1 MLAGPTLDGIRTTRV
16 FADGADLDSI
26 TELAAQAVVAG
37 FTTNPTLMRS
47 AGLRDYEGFAR
58 TVIDKV
64 AGRPVS
70 FEVCTDDPGEVVRQ
84 ARVISAWGE
93 NVFVKVPVTTTAGA
107 DLTAVARHLSRDG
120 IKVNVTA
127 VFTVD
132 QAGRA
137 LTALE
142 GGAAS
147 FVSVFAGRIADAGV
161 DPLPTVAEAVRRADG
176 MGGAGCG
183 PWIIWAS
190 PRQVFDLPQADSV
203 GCHVITMTPD
213 LFRKVDLLGK
223 DLEEFSRET
232 VGTFLRDARW
242 SGFTL

>member
-1 MLAGPTLDGIRTTRV
+1 MLDGPMIEGIRTTRV

-26 TELAAQAVVAG
+26 IELAAEPAVAG

-58 TVIDKV
+58 AVIDKV

-70 FEVCTDDPGEVVRQ
+70 FEVCTDDPDDVVRQ
-84 ARVISAWGE
+84 ARVISGWGD
-93 NVFVKVPVTTTAGA
+93 NVFVKVPVTTTTGA
-107 DLTAVARHLSRDG
+107 DLTGVAGRLSRDG
-120 IKVNVTA
+120 VKVNVTA
-127 VFTVD
+127 VFTVG
-132 QAGRA
+132 QAERA
-137 LTALE
+137 ISALA
-142 GGAAS
+142 GGAPS
-147 FVSVFAGRIADAGV
+147 FVSVFAGRIADAGI
-161 DPLPTVAEAVRRADG
+161 DPVPIVAEAVRRADAC
-176 MGGAGCG
+176 AG
-183 PWIIWAS
+183 PRIIWAS
-190 PRQVFDLPQADSV
+190 PRQVFDLLQADSV

-232 VGTFLRDARW
+232 VEMFLRDARC

>member
-1 MLAGPTLDGIRTTRV
+1 MLGGPTLDGIRTTRV

-26 TELAAQAVVAG
+26 VGMAAEAAIAG

-58 TVIDKV
+58 AVIDKV

-70 FEVCTDDPGEVVRQ
+70 FGVCADDPAEIDRQ
-84 ARVISAWGE
+84 ARVITGWGH
-93 NVFVKVPVTTTAGA
+93 NVYAKVPVTTTRGD
-107 DLTAVARHLSRDG
+107 DLTGLAAELSHSG
-120 IKVNVTA
+120 VKVNVTA
-127 VFTVD
+127 VFTTE

-137 LTALE
+137 VAALD
-142 GGAAS
+142 GGAPS

-161 DPLPTVAEAVRRADG
+161 DPVPVVGEAVRLAD
-176 MGGAGCG
+176 ACDG
-183 PWIIWAS
+183 PRIIWAS
-190 PRQVFDLPQADSV
+190 PRQVFDLLQADSV

-232 VGTFLRDARW
+232 VGMFLRDARS
-242 SGFTL
+242 SGLTI